1 MFADNITWQNDSLRR
16 KAEAECGDDFECLF
30 DVAST
35 NDLSV
40 GLVTKD
46 ISIQLV
52 NELNALSKSEKGYST
67 LVLNCVSSFS
77 PQLKWVA
84 LYLRNENGPDRNC
97 FYTGQSLLLE
107 KNSFPLLSCIY
118 LDFRLQSRL
127 ILISCNCAICIL
139 FLCIL
144 PF

>member
-1 MFADNITWQNDSLRR
+1 MDTFKDTDFVPMFADNITWQNDSIRR

-52 NELNALSKSEKGYST
+52 NESNALSKSEKGYST
-67 LVLNCVSSFS
+67 LVLKCVSSFS
-77 PQLKWVA
+77 PQLK
-84 LYLRNENGPDRNC
+84 
-97 FYTGQSLLLE
+97 
-107 KNSFPLLSCIY
+107 
-118 LDFRLQSRL
+118 
-127 ILISCNCAICIL
+127 
-139 FLCIL
+139 
-144 PF
+144 